1 MSQETNSHKQLVRRS
16 LFCTISRSLIRQLC
30 ENGFD
35 LAEAVD
41 LINEMLGE
49 VVSLG
54 LKKYPQADAAKP
66 SQEPAGGGPV
76 AGQYAAADD
85 LDALKS
91 NGKVDIDD
99 GAYVRALRKS
109 DCSTLR
115 TWQADPEIAAS
126 PARQRLEWLLA
137 SQDDWDSQ
145 LQFTDL
151 FVICRKGDDQVVG
164 LLGFTEIDR
173 ETKQAEFSK
182 MIGEPSERGKGRARG
197 ATKALLN
204 YGFDVLGLNRIYLH
218 TLDGNL
224 KNIRL
229 NQSLGFQF
237 EGLLQQAVRIDGK
250 LRDVAVMA
258 LLKSQHRPADPSK

>member
-1 MSQETNSHKQLVRRS
+1 MSEESNSHKQMVRKS
-16 LFCTISRSLIRQLC
+16 LFRTISRSLIRQLC

-54 LKKYPQADAAKP
+54 LKKYSQADDATR
-66 SQEPAGGGPV
+66 SQEPAGGGPP
-76 AGQYAAADD
+76 GGRHAAAGD
-85 LDALKS
+85 LEALKG

-99 GAYVRALRKS
+99 GAYIRPLRKS

-126 PARQRLEWLLA
+126 LAGSRLQQVLA

-145 LQFTDL
+145 RQFNDL
-151 FVICRKGDDQVVG
+151 FVICRKDDEQVVG
-164 LLGFTEIDR
+164 LLGFTAIDR

-197 ATKALLN
+197 ATKALLS

-218 TLDGNL
+218 TLDGHL
-224 KNIRL
+224 RNIKL

-237 EGLLQQAVRIDGK
+237 EGLLQQAVLIDGK

-258 LLKSQHRPADPSK
+258 LLKSHHRPPRPA

>member
-1 MSQETNSHKQLVRRS
+1 MPEEPSTHKQMVRKS
-16 LFCTISRSLIRQLC
+16 LFRTISRSLIRQLC

-35 LAEAVD
+35 LAEAID

-54 LKKYPQADAAKP
+54 LKQQHQADAPNP
-66 SQEPAGGGPV
+66 SQEPAGGGPP
-76 AGQYAAADD
+76 AGQRAAAGD
-85 LDALKS
+85 LEALKGD
-91 NGKVDIDD
+91 GKVDIDD
-99 GAYVRALRKS
+99 GAYIRPLQKS
-109 DCSTLR
+109 DCNTLR

-126 PARQRLEWLLA
+126 LAGPRLQQVLA

-145 LQFTDL
+145 RQFTDL
-151 FVICRKGDDQVVG
+151 FVICRKSDDQVVG
-164 LLGFTEIDR
+164 LLGFTAIDR

-197 ATKALLN
+197 ATKALLS
-204 YGFDVLGLNRIYLH
+204 YGFDILGLNRIYLH
-218 TLDGNL
+218 TLDGHL
-224 KNIRL
+224 RNIKL

-237 EGLLQQAVRIDGK
+237 EGLLQQAVLIDGN

-258 LLKSQHRPADPSK
+258 LLKSQHRLPAPPK

>member
-1 MSQETNSHKQLVRRS
+1 MSQESNTHKQMVRKS
-16 LFCTISRSLIRQLC
+16 LFRTISRSLIRQLC

-35 LAEAVD
+35 LVEAVD

-54 LKKYPQADAAKP
+54 LKNSPQADAAKP
-66 SQEPAGGGPV
+66 SQGEVTPT
-76 AGQYAAADD
+76 AGQYPDAGD
-85 LDALKS
+85 LEVLKGD
-91 NGKVDIDD
+91 GKVDIDD
-99 GAYVRALRKS
+99 GAYIRALRKS
-109 DCSTLR
+109 DCGTLR
-115 TWQADPEIAAS
+115 TWQADPEIVAS
-126 PARQRLEWLLA
+126 LA
-137 SQDDWDSQ
+137 SRRLQHVLASEDDWDSQ
-145 LQFTDL
+145 RQFTDL

-164 LLGFTEIDR
+164 MLGFTEVDR

-218 TLDGNL
+218 TLDGHL

-237 EGLLQQAVRIDGK
+237 EGLLQQAVLIDGK

-258 LLKSQHRPADPSK
+258 LLKSQHRPADSPK

>member
-1 MSQETNSHKQLVRRS
+1 MSQETNNHKQMVRKS
-16 LFCTISRSLIRQLC
+16 LFRTISRSLIRQLC

-54 LKKYPQADAAKP
+54 LKNYPQADAPKP
-66 SQEPAGGGPV
+66 SQSEVPPV
-76 AGQYAAADD
+76 AGQYAFAGD
-85 LDALKS
+85 LEALKGD
-91 NGKVDIDD
+91 GKVDI
-99 GAYVRALRKS
+99 GEGVYVRPLRKS

-115 TWQADPEIAAS
+115 TWQADPAIAAS
-126 PARQRLEWLLA
+126 LASQKLERLLA
-137 SQDDWDSQ
+137 SEYDWDSEP
-145 LQFTDL
+145 QFTDL

-218 TLDGNL
+218 TLDGNI

-237 EGLLQQAVRIDGK
+237 EGLLQQAVQIDGK
-250 LRDVAVMA
+250 LRDVAIMA
-258 LLKSQHRPADPSK
+258 LLKSQRYPADPPK